1 MRREIMQKF
10 LKKLAKLVLFLL
22 VAAVAG
28 CVFFYF
34 KRKEHFHSVSD
45 FVEEL
50 LGTLSEV
57 AFIALF
63 IP

>member
-1 MRREIMQKF
+1 MQKF

-50 LGTLSEV
+50 LGTLSEFPMV
-57 AFIALF
+57 ALF
-63 IP
+63 SP

>member
-1 MRREIMQKF
+1 MQKF

-34 KRKEHFHSVSD
+34 KRKEHFQSVSD

>member
-1 MRREIMQKF
+1 MQKF
-10 LKKLAKLVLFLL
+10 LKKLAKLALFLL
-22 VAAVAG
+22 VAAVTG

-50 LGTLSEV
+50 LGTLSEFPMV
-57 AFIALF
+57 ALF

>member
-1 MRREIMQKF
+1 MQKL
-10 LKKLAKLVLFLL
+10 LKKLAKLFLFLL

-28 CVFFYF
+28 CVFFYV

-50 LGTLSEV
+50 LGTLSEFPMV
-57 AFIALF
+57 ALL

>member
-1 MRREIMQKF
+1 MQKF

-34 KRKEHFHSVSD
+34 KRKEHFHSMSD

-50 LGTLSEV
+50 LGTFSEFPMV
-57 AFIALF
+57 ALF

>member
-1 MRREIMQKF
+1 MQKF
-10 LKKLAKLVLFLL
+10 LKKLAKLALFLL

-50 LGTLSEV
+50 LGTLSEFPMV
-57 AFIALF
+57 ALF
-63 IP
+63 SP

>member
-1 MRREIMQKF
+1 MHKV
-10 LKKLAKLVLFLL
+10 LKKLVKLVLFLL
-22 VAAVAG
+22 VASVAG
-28 CVFFYF
+28 CVFFYV

-50 LGTLSEV
+50 LGTLSEFPMV
-57 AFIALF
+57 ALF

>member
-1 MRREIMQKF
+1 MQKF
-10 LKKLAKLVLFLL
+10 LKKLAKLALFLL

>member
-1 MRREIMQKF
+1 MQKL
-10 LKKLAKLVLFLL
+10 LKKLAKLFLFLL

-28 CVFFYF
+28 CVFFYV
-34 KRKEHFHSVSD
+34 KRKEHFHSVND

-57 AFIALF
+57 AVIALF